1 MVQTKIIPKYPALMI
16 EGTEKSLVITDLHL
30 GFESNLSL
38 NNIFLGKNKTVAEI
52 TKEIEKIIKK
62 TKPDSLV
69 LLGDIKSGIKSITKT
84 EWETVPIFFESITKL
99 IDTILVPGNHDAN
112 IEKLIPNGITLASSK
127 GIIVDDILLT
137 HGHTMP
143 SENFSQ
149 VNTIVMGHV
158 HPVFFQ
164 KESLINGERVWVS
177 IKCKKQKI
185 FHSKSGE
192 LEVIILPSFN
202 RYFYATQKKFYKK
215 SISPIIEKMDVIQA
229 KIVTLDGTIIGNEQ
243 QLSSVIY
250 PVSLYDPNGSFEV
263 SFFCNHSKVLTNDS
277 ANSIV
282 ERTGMPNSNDF
293 LRI

>member
-1 MVQTKIIPKYPALMI
+1 MAQTKIIPGYPALVI
-16 EGTEKSLVITDLHL
+16 EGDKKSLVITDLHL
-30 GFESNLSL
+30 GFENALSL
-38 NNIFLGKNKTVAEI
+38 NNVFLGKNKTVTEI
-52 TKEIEKIIKK
+52 TKEIELIIDK
-62 TKPDSLV
+62 TKPDSLI
-69 LLGDIKSGIKSITKT
+69 LLGDVKSSINSITKV
-84 EWETVPIFFESITKL
+84 EWETVPTFFENITKL
-99 IDTILVPGNHDAN
+99 IDTILVPGNHDAY
-112 IEKLIPNGITLASSK
+112 IEKLIPNGIALASSK
-127 GIIVDDILLT
+127 GIIIDDILLT
-137 HGHTMP
+137 HGHTKP

-243 QLSSVIY
+243 LLSSVI
-250 PVSLYDPNGSFEV
+250 
-263 SFFCNHSKVLTNDS
+263 
-277 ANSIV
+277 
-282 ERTGMPNSNDF
+282 
-293 LRI
+293 

>member
-1 MVQTKIIPKYPALMI
+1 V
-16 EGTEKSLVITDLHL
+16 
-30 GFESNLSL
+30 
-38 NNIFLGKNKTVAEI
+38 
-52 TKEIEKIIKK
+52 
-62 TKPDSLV
+62 
-69 LLGDIKSGIKSITKT
+69 KSGINSITKV
-84 EWETVPIFFESITKL
+84 EWETIPVFFENITKL

-158 HPVFFQ
+158 HPIFFQ

-229 KIVTLDGTIIGNEQ
+229 KIVTLNGTIIGNEQ
-243 QLSSVIY
+243 QLSSVI
-250 PVSLYDPNGSFEV
+250 
-263 SFFCNHSKVLTNDS
+263 
-277 ANSIV
+277 
-282 ERTGMPNSNDF
+282 
-293 LRI
+293 